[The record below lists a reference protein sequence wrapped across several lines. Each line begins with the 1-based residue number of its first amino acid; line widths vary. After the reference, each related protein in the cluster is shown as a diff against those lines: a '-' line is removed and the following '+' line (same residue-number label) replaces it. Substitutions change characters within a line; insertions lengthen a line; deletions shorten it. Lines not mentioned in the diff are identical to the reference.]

1 MLHIPVKSHSLIP
14 KKIMQPWSINQ
25 IDKEKYVQI
34 NTKIC
39 FKSYFDWDTIKSQ
52 DMHNC
57 QFINHKN

>member
-1 MLHIPVKSHSLIP
+1 
-14 KKIMQPWSINQ
+14 MQPWSINQ
-25 IDKEKYVQI
+25 IDKENYVQI

-52 DMHNC
+52 DMHSY